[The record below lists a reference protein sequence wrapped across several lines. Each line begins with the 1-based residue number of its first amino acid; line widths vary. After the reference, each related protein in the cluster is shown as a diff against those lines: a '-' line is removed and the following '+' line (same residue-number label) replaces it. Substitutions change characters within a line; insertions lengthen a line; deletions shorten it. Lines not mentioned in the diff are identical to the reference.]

1 MLEKLDFMMRFW
13 ELKARYEAAIRG
25 CCARPRSSASFGAAG
40 APLSPLE
47 RVELL
52 SLLSLMA
59 TDDPL
64 PFAGPPP
71 RSEHALEGQIT
82 AHGSFVAVEI
92 RMVCA
97 SGLVV
102 ACLTPLPAGQ
112 STVVRLTDDG
122 TGLEYHLPCVVE
134 WSFAGSP
141 SAMAL
146 GVDGAPAR
154 MSFVVPEGLPWG
166 SAIGWATE
174 PRATL
179 E

>member
-1 MLEKLDFMMRFW
+1 MLDKLDFMMRFW
-13 ELKARYEAAIRG
+13 DLKARHE
-25 CCARPRSSASFGAAG
+25 SLG
-40 APLSPLE
+40 APLSPVE
-47 RVELL
+47 RIELL

-64 PFAGPPP
+64 PDAGPPP
-71 RSEHALEGQIT
+71 RSEHALDAQVT

-97 SGLVV
+97 RGLVV
-102 ACLTPLPAGQ
+102 ACITPLPAGQ
-112 STVVRLTDDG
+112 STVVRLADDA
-122 TGLEYHLPCVVE
+122 TGVEYSVPCIVE
-134 WSFAGSP
+134 WSTVGSP

-146 GVDGAPAR
+146 RVDGAPAR
-154 MSFVVPEGLPWG
+154 MSFNVPAGLPWG

-174 PRATL
+174 PIAAA